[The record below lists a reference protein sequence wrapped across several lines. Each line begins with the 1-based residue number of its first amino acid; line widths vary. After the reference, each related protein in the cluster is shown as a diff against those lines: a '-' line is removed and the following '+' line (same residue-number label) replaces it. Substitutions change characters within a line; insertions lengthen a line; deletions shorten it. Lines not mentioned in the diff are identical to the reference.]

1 MAGTDTSAAALVWA
15 MTEVM
20 KNPGVMK
27 KAQEELRSAFGKKG
41 FVDED
46 DLHKLPYLKALV
58 KETLRV
64 HPPAPLL
71 VPRETLGKCSI
82 DGYDIPPKTLVYV
95 NAWAI
100 GRDPEVWE
108 NPEEFLPERFLGSS
122 VDFKGQDYQLIP
134 FGAGRRICPGI
145 HLAVVTVELALAN
158 LLYSFDWE
166 MPHGMNKDDIDMDV
180 KPGVVMHKRNALCL
194 QASHYIT

>member
-1 MAGTDTSAAALVWA
+1 M
-15 MTEVM
+15 
-20 KNPGVMK
+20 
-27 KAQEELRSAFGKKG
+27 
-41 FVDED
+41 
-46 DLHKLPYLKALV
+46 

-71 VPRETLGKCSI
+71 VPRDTLGKCSI

-134 FGAGRRICPGI
+134 FGVGRRICSGI
-145 HLAVVTVELALAN
+145 HLGVVPVELADRAWSRPM
-158 LLYSFDWE
+158 YR
-166 MPHGMNKDDIDMDV
+166 P
-180 KPGVVMHKRNALCL
+180 KRDKKLKSNDEF
-194 QASHYIT
+194 YYY

>member
-1 MAGTDTSAAALVWA
+1 MAGTDTGAATLVWA
-15 MTEVM
+15 MTEVV

-27 KAQEELRSAFGKKG
+27 KAQEELRSVFGKKG
-41 FVDED
+41 IVDED

-64 HPPAPLL
+64 HPATPLL
-71 VPRETLGKCSI
+71 LPRETLEKCSI
-82 DGYDIPPKTLVYV
+82 HGYDIPSKTLVYV

-145 HLAVVTVELALAN
+145 HLGVVTVELALAN

-180 KPGVVMHKRNALCL
+180 KPGVTMHKRNDLCL